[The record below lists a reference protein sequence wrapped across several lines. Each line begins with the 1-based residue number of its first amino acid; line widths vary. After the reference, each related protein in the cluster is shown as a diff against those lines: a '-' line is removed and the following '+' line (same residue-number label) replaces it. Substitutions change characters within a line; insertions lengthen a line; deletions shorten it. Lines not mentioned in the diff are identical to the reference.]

1 MTIRRLEPAQWRTA
15 QRLRVAALT
24 ESPDAFGSTVTRER
38 ELPHAAWQAR
48 LTENA
53 WLVAFDD
60 DTAVGLACG
69 IHTTTPGELGELELT
84 AMWIAPSH
92 RGIGLGDA
100 LVGAVCDWAADQGA
114 HRLTLAVVGAN
125 DSAIRLYARHGF
137 TVVESAHPP
146 DHGQRENDI
155 VMSLDL
161 SPGNPDQRPAGLV
174 TR

>member
-1 MTIRRLEPAQWRTA
+1 M
-15 QRLRVAALT
+15 
-24 ESPDAFGSTVTRER
+24 TRER
-38 ELPHAAWQAR
+38 ELPQDVWRAR
-48 LTENA
+48 LAENA
-53 WLVAFDD
+53 WLLAFDD

-69 IHTTTPGELGELELT
+69 IHTATPGELELT

-92 RGIGLGDA
+92 RGTGLGDA
-100 LVGAVCDWAADQGA
+100 LIGAVRDWAADQGA
-114 HRLTLAVVGAN
+114 HRLTLAVVSTN

-137 TVVESAHPP
+137 TVAESALPS

-161 SPGNPDQRPAGLV
+161 SSGNPDQRPAGLV

>member
-1 MTIRRLEPAQWRTA
+1 MTVRRLEPAQWQTA

-24 ESPDAFGSTVTRER
+24 ESPEAFGSTVTRER
-38 ELPHAAWQAR
+38 ELPHAAWETR
-48 LTENA
+48 LTGNA
-53 WLVAFDD
+53 WFVAVDD
-60 DTAVGLACG
+60 DTAVGLVCG
-69 IHTTTPGELGELELT
+69 IHTATPGELELT

-92 RGIGLGDA
+92 RGTGLGDA

-114 HRLTLAVVGAN
+114 HRLTLAVVRTN

-137 TVVESAHPP
+137 TVVESALLP

-161 SPGNPDQRPAGLV
+161 SLGNPDQRPAGLV

>member
-1 MTIRRLEPAQWRTA
+1 MEPAQWQTA

-24 ESPDAFGSTVTRER
+24 ESPGAFGSTVARER
-38 ELPHAAWQAR
+38 ELPQDAWRAR

-53 WLVAFDD
+53 WLVALDD
-60 DTAVGLACG
+60 GTAVGLACG
-69 IHTTTPGELGELELT
+69 IHTATPGELGLT

-92 RGIGLGDA
+92 RGVGLGDA
-100 LVGAVCDWAADQGA
+100 LVSAVCDWAADQRA
-114 HRLTLAVVGAN
+114 HRLTLAVFRTN

-137 TVVESAHPP
+137 TVKESALLP

-161 SPGNPDQRPAGLV
+161 SLGNPDQRPAGLV

>member
-1 MTIRRLEPAQWRTA
+1 MTVRRLEPAQWRTA
-15 QRLRVAALT
+15 QRLRLAALT
-24 ESPDAFGSTVTRER
+24 ESPDAFGSTLTRER
-38 ELPHAAWQAR
+38 ERPQDAWRAR

-53 WLVAFDD
+53 WLVAFED
-60 DTAVGLACG
+60 DTAAGLACG
-69 IHTTTPGELGELELT
+69 IHTTTPGELELT

-114 HRLTLAVVGAN
+114 HRLTLAVVRTN
-125 DSAIRLYARHGF
+125 ESAIRLYARHGF
-137 TVVESAHPP
+137 TVVESAHTA

-161 SPGNPDQRPAGLV
+161 SPGEPDQRPAGLV